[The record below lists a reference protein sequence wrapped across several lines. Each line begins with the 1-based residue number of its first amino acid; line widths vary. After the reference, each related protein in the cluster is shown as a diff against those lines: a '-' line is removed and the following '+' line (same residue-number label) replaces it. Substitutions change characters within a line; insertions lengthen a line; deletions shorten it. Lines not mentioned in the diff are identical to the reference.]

1 MSNCIEQP
9 AQAKSL
15 NYGQCQA
22 LKVLVA
28 DKMGLKSLHVDDAQK
43 MMRGDSVHPI
53 VFASVERQATLAH
66 NEFAGDAEK
75 VAQANRV
82 GLILL
87 AEYGLT

>member
-28 DKMGLKSLHVDDAQK
+28 KHLGLKPLNVDDAQK
-43 MMRGDSVHPI
+43 MMRGGSVHPI

-66 NEFAGDAEK
+66 NELAGDDEK
-75 VAQANRV
+75 IDQANRV
-82 GLILL
+82 GLTVL